1 MYRILTNAAG
11 GRKPVP
17 RLVFFAVIAVSL
29 ALLAVACGG
38 SSDSSVPVSSPEAT
52 AAPSSPEATT
62 VPPAATAPEATAPE
76 ATAAPEAT
84 KAGKPTATASAPVAA
99 AKTPEPP
106 ATAAPEPTATA
117 SAPAAAAKT
126 PEPAATAAPD
136 DTPEP
141 PPTAVPTE
149 PPPPP
154 PPCEGT
160 TGGKVGNCAPE
171 FAGTQEWI
179 NSGPLSMEGLRGK
192 VVLIDFWTYS
202 CINCIRTLPYL
213 RTWYERY
220 ADDGLVIVGV
230 HTPEFHFEKVYE
242 NVVQATKD
250 DEVTWPVVQDNDF
263 AVWQSYENRFWPAKY
278 LIDKDG
284 VVRYTHFGEGKYGET
299 ESEIRK
305 LLEEVGAASAA
316 LSMPLPQDQEN
327 DPTFLQEGNRTRT
340 AELFAGWHFVVSHY
354 QAGRGLYIGQVD
366 AYNNQ
371 RDQIVQLAAPEEL
384 TPNLI
389 YFNGPWYIGAESVHH
404 AEATEGY
411 DDYLALVYTARSV
424 NAVLT
429 YESGEPYKVR
439 VTVDGEYLTEENRGE
454 DIMIGED
461 GESYLWVTAPKAYK
475 VVEHPTWESEQEL
488 RMASMSDDFGLYSF
502 TFGTYQDGY

>member
-1 MYRILTNAAG
+1 MYRILTTTAG

-17 RLVFFAVIAVSL
+17 RLLFFAAIAVSL
-29 ALLAVACGG
+29 VLLAVACGG
-38 SSDSSVPVSSPEAT
+38 SSDSSGPVSSPEAT
-52 AAPSSPEATT
+52 AAPSSPEDTT
-62 VPPAATAPEATAPE
+62 VPPAATAPEAIT
-76 ATAAPEAT
+76 APEAT
-84 KAGKPTATASAPVAA
+84 KAAKPTATASAPVAA
-99 AKTPEPP
+99 ANTPEPT

-117 SAPAAAAKT
+117 RPPAAEANT
-126 PEPAATAAPD
+126 PEPAPTAAPD

-141 PPTAVPTE
+141 PPPPTAAPTAT
-149 PPPPP
+149 PPPP

-160 TGGKVGNCAPE
+160 RGGKVGNCAPE

-213 RTWYERY
+213 RTWYDRY
-220 ADDGLVIVGV
+220 VDEGLVIVGV

-263 AVWQSYENRFWPAKY
+263 AVWQSYENLFWPAKY

-316 LSMPLPQDQEN
+316 LSMPLPQDQAN

-340 AELFAGWHFVVSHY
+340 PELFAGWHFVLRHY

-371 RDQIVQLAAPEEL
+371 RDQVAQLAAPEEL
-384 TPNLI
+384 TPHTI

-411 DDYLALVYTARSV
+411 DDYLTLVYTARSV

-429 YESGEPYKVR
+429 SESGEPYKVR
-439 VTVDGEYLTEENRGE
+439 VTVNGEYLTEENRGE

-461 GESYLWVTAPKAYK
+461 GESYLWVTGPKAYK
-475 VVEHPTWESEQEL
+475 VVEHPTWESGQEL